1 MNSSKFDLGPAMES
15 MFDFDQ
21 LNKLD
26 PEKGRLLISEPL
38 LEDPNF
44 SRSVVLLCEHNEDG
58 SFGFVLNRALDV
70 QVQDFVDDMPE
81 SDAVVGFGGPVQND
95 ALFYIHSLG
104 DRIGNSI
111 PIMEGLYMGGDLE
124 DLQEL
129 MLNGEADRSNIRFF
143 VGYSGWGAGQL
154 SGEMEANSWIVAKS
168 DIASIMQAGSESDWG
183 GILRSMGKRYSML
196 ANFPKD
202 PSLN

>member
-1 MNSSKFDLGPAMES
+1 MES
-15 MFDFDQ
+15 MFNLDK

-26 PEKGRLLISEPL
+26 PAKGRLLISEPM

-44 SRSVVLLCEHNEDG
+44 SRTVLLLCEHNEEG
-58 SFGFVLNRALDV
+58 SFGFVLNRSLDV
-70 QVQDFVDDMPE
+70 RVHDFVEGMPDT
-81 SDAVVGFGGPVQND
+81 DATVGFGGPVQND

-104 DRIGNSI
+104 ERIGNSI
-111 PIMEGLYMGGDLE
+111 PVMDGLYMGGDLE

-129 MLNGEADRSNIRFF
+129 LMSGEADQSNLRFF

-154 SGEMEANSWIVAKS
+154 ADEMEANSWIVAKS
-168 DIASIMQAGSESDWG
+168 DVPTIMKADSESDWG
-183 GILRSMGKRYSML
+183 EILRSMGKRYSML